1 MRAANAAERRLMKY
15 KIGDKVRVRQWDEME
30 KEFGLDPWGDIK
42 CDHIFTRDMR
52 EYCGKVFTVRDV
64 FPPVYRLG
72 DCKIGSK
79 LWWNFSDDMLEPAG
93 DKKIIITTD
102 GKTTLA
108 RLYEDKKIV
117 KTAKAKC
124 APEDR
129 FDFEIGAKTAFDRLF
144 KANTKPAYYSGKVVC
159 VKVINNAY
167 YTVGKI
173 YEFKDGR
180 VRIDNGCILPSSD
193 PIKSLDEW
201 NKFNWKLAEFIELK
215 E

>member
-1 MRAANAAERRLMKY
+1 MKY

-42 CDHIFTRDMR
+42 CDCIFTRDMR
-52 EYCGKVFTVRDV
+52 EYCGKVFTIRNA
-64 FPPVYRLG
+64 FSRVYHLDGCKSDLG
-72 DCKIGSK
+72 F
-79 LWWNFSDDMLEPAG
+79 WWGFTNDMLVPVIG
-93 DKKIIITTD
+93 KKIVITTD

-108 RLYEDKKIV
+108 RLYEDEKVV

-124 APEDR
+124 APEDE

-144 KANTKPAYYSGKVVC
+144 KANTKPIYYSGKVVC
-159 VKVINNAY
+159 VKARSNAA

-173 YEFKDGR
+173 YEFKDGK
-180 VRIDNGCILPSSD
+180 VRIDNGCTFPSGE
-193 PIKSLDEW
+193 PIKNLDEW
-201 NKFNWKLAEFIELK
+201 NKFNWTVAKFIELK

>member
-1 MRAANAAERRLMKY
+1 MKY
-15 KIGDKVRVRQWDEME
+15 KIGDKVRVRQWNEMK

-42 CDHIFTRDMR
+42 CDHVFTKDMR
-52 EYCGKVFTVRDV
+52 EYCGRVFTVRNA
-64 FPPVYRLG
+64 FSRVYHLDGCKSDLG
-72 DCKIGSK
+72 F
-79 LWWNFSDDMLEPAG
+79 WWGFSDDMLVPVI
-93 DKKIIITTD
+93 DKKIVITTD

-124 APEDR
+124 APEDE
-129 FDFEIGAKTAFDRLF
+129 FDFIAGAKLAFERLTQN
-144 KANTKPAYYSGKVVC
+144 KIKKPTYYNGKVVC

-173 YEFKDGR
+173 YKFKDGR
-180 VRIDNGCILPSSD
+180 VRIDNGCTLPSGD

-201 NKFNWKLAEFIELK
+201 NDFNWTLARFIELK

>member
-1 MRAANAAERRLMKY
+1 MKY

-42 CDHIFTRDMR
+42 CDRIFTRDMR
-52 EYCGKVFTVRDV
+52 EYCGKVFTVRNV
-64 FPPVYRLG
+64 FSRAYYLDG
-72 DCKIGSK
+72 CKSDFGF
-79 LWWNFSDDMLEPAG
+79 WWGFSDDMLVPAV
-93 DKKIIITTD
+93 DKKIVITTD

-124 APEDR
+124 SPEDK
-129 FDFEIGAKTAFDRLF
+129 FDFIAGAELAFERLTQN
-144 KANTKPAYYSGKVVC
+144 KVKKPIYYNGKVVC
-159 VKVINNAY
+159 VKVDKGAA

-173 YEFKDGR
+173 YEFKDGK
-180 VRIDNGCILPSSD
+180 VRIDNGCTFPRGE

-201 NKFNWKLAEFIELK
+201 NNSNWTLAKFIELK
-215 E
+215 D